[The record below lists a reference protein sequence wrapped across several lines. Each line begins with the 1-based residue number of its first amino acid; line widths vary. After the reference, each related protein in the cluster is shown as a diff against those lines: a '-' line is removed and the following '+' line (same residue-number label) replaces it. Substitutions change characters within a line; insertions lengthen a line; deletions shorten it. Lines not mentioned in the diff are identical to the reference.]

1 MAGEQL
7 PLFIPEVT
15 DLRRFNSELR
25 IELEKQVHKNMKFKK
40 IIIFMANCAN
50 CYPQKG
56 SCKNCV
62 RNPKN
67 PGLKDNWRYKK

>member
-1 MAGEQL
+1 MADRQL

-15 DLRRFNSELR
+15 DLRRINSELR

-40 IIIFMANCAN
+40 IIIFMANCTN
-50 CYPQKG
+50 CYPHSG
-56 SCKNCV
+56 SCKYCI

-67 PGLKDNWRYKK
+67 PGLKDNRR